1 MKEMSN
7 KRSPPPLS
15 SHFAASQQSVAVP
28 PTASLG
34 SRRAGSLNRLTQ
46 EQIVFG
52 VAILLIVAFSITLRG
67 FATLGNA
74 IALVNSVAVVGILSL
89 GAAVVIIGRGL
100 DLSQVAAMVVGAA
113 VAALMMH
120 NGFAL
125 GWALVGGLAT
135 TTLIGLINGFVIA
148 FVEVPALFATLATNL
163 LILGLARIIVF
174 SGDFRI
180 YLPKAE
186 AATAFRT
193 LGGVVGGVP
202 IPILVF
208 LGMALLIHLLL
219 SRTRIGRLIYA
230 HGDNPQA
237 ARESGVAVRPLT
249 IIEYVLC
256 ADIGFIAGLV
266 LTASL
271 GDADAQIITGPMIF
285 DVILVTVLGGVSL
298 VGGRGSVYCVL
309 AGSLLIGVI
318 LNGMTLMNLNN
329 DIQNIVRGLVLLGAI
344 VLDNRLHP
352 RDEETARQGE

>member
-1 MKEMSN
+1 MTAS
-7 KRSPPPLS
+7 RPLEP
-15 SHFAASQQSVAVP
+15 ASRA
-28 PTASLG
+28 ASLG
-34 SRRAGSLNRLTQ
+34 SSRAGWSHRLSQ
-46 EQIVFG
+46 EQIVLG
-52 VAILLIVAFSITLRG
+52 VAILLVVIFSITLHG
-67 FATLGNA
+67 FATFGNA
-74 IALVNSVAVVGILSL
+74 IALLNSVAVVGILSL
-89 GAAVVIIGRGL
+89 GAAIVIIGRGL
-100 DLSQVAAMVVGAA
+100 DLSQVASMVVGAA
-113 VAALMMH
+113 VAALMMSK
-120 NGFAL
+120 GLAL
-125 GWALVGGLAT
+125 GWALLGGLT
-135 TTLIGLINGFVIA
+135 ITTLIGLVNGIVIA

-163 LILGLARIIVF
+163 LILGLARIVVF

-180 YLPKAE
+180 YLPKTE
-186 AATAFRT
+186 AATAFRA
-193 LGGVVGGVP
+193 LGRDVGGIP
-202 IPILVF
+202 IPVLVF
-208 LGMALLIHLLL
+208 LGMALLVHLFL

-237 ARESGVAVRPLT
+237 ARESGIAVRPLT
-249 IIEYVLC
+249 IVEYVLC

-266 LTASL
+266 LMASL

>member
-1 MKEMSN
+1 MASKL
-7 KRSPPPLS
+7 SPTPAPSLLV
-15 SHFAASQQSVAVP
+15 ASQPPGPARPVASP
-28 PTASLG
+28 N
-34 SRRAGSLNRLTQ
+34 SRLIGSLNRLTQ

-52 VAILLIVAFSITLRG
+52 VAILLVVTFSMTLQG
-67 FATLGNA
+67 FATFGNA

-89 GAAVVIIGRGL
+89 GAAIVIIGRGL
-100 DLSQVAAMVVGAA
+100 DLSQVGSMVVGAA
-113 VAALMMH
+113 VAALMMR
-120 NGFAL
+120 NDFAL
-125 GWALVGGLAT
+125 GWALLGGLAT
-135 TTLIGLINGFVIA
+135 ATLIGLINGFVIA

-163 LILGLARIIVF
+163 LILGLARIVVF

-180 YLPKAE
+180 YLPKSE

-193 LGGVVGGVP
+193 LGGVVGGIP

-208 LGMALLIHLLL
+208 LGMALLIHVFL

-256 ADIGFIAGLV
+256 ADIGFVAGLV

-309 AGSLLIGVI
+309 AGALLIGVI